1 MIKKFGRLML
11 DINGT
16 FLSDEDKL
24 LIENKHVGGL
34 ILFSRNFKS
43 FHQIKDLITEI
54 KNIKDNIIIAVDQEG
69 GRVQRFNKEFSKIPS
84 MQKISNYAKAKND
97 DLFLREV
104 GWLISS
110 ELIASGVDINFAP
123 VLDIDDTSSSV
134 IGDRAFANNVSE
146 VIKMS
151 SNFIDGMHE
160 AGMSSTGKH
169 FPGHGGIYADSHI
182 ELVKDLRLMND
193 LEDKDIKVY
202 KNLAKKLDAV
212 MCAHVL
218 FPNINKDLP
227 SYSSFWLKDILK
239 ENIKFDG
246 IIFSDDLSMIGAG
259 DESFKDKAIKS
270 LKAGCDMIIVCNNR
284 NEAINVI
291 DAFDENNVSLSS
303 KIFNMTKKLKVDWN
317 KLIKSKR
324 REIIKEKLKQIE
336 ELR

>member
-1 MIKKFGRLML
+1 
-11 DINGT
+11 
-16 FLSDEDKL
+16 
-24 LIENKHVGGL
+24 
-34 ILFSRNFKS
+34 
-43 FHQIKDLITEI
+43 
-54 KNIKDNIIIAVDQEG
+54 
-69 GRVQRFNKEFSKIPS
+69 
-84 MQKISNYAKAKND
+84 MQKISNYAKANND
-97 DLFLREV
+97 DLFLKEV

-123 VLDIDDTSSSV
+123 VLDIDDSTSSV

-169 FPGHGGIYADSHI
+169 FPGHGGIYADSHV
-182 ELVKDLRLMND
+182 EFVKDLRLMND

-246 IIFSDDLSMIGAG
+246 LIFSDDLSMLGAG
-259 DESFKDKAIKS
+259 DESFTDKAIKS
-270 LKAGCDMIIVCNNR
+270 IEAGCDMIIVCNNR
-284 NEAINVI
+284 NEAIKVI
-291 DAFDENNVSLSS
+291 NAFDENNVSLSG
-303 KIFNMTKKLKVDWN
+303 KIFNMTKKLKVDWD

-324 REIIKEKLKQIE
+324 RENIKEKLKQIE